1 MNVVFAVMQICYAA
15 AVWARQPILAS
26 SRPMSSSAL
35 AENANSIANF
45 HDDWGRIFFLGIS
58 RQHRPPG
65 ISGGRRMAADLVAA
79 EEGAQPLDGEHAA
92 DAKRCA
98 QRYFF
103 DVLAVD
109 FVKHVKRRPGKNG
122 LVL

>member
-1 MNVVFAVMQICYAA
+1 MNVVFAVMQICYAV

-65 ISGGRRMAADLVAA
+65 ISGGRRMAADLVAG
-79 EEGAQPLDGEHAA
+79 EEGAQPLDGENAA
-92 DAKRCA
+92 DAKHGA
-98 QRYFF
+98 NRYFL
-103 DVLAVD
+103 DILAVD
-109 FVKHVKRRPGKNG
+109 FVKGIKRSPDEAG